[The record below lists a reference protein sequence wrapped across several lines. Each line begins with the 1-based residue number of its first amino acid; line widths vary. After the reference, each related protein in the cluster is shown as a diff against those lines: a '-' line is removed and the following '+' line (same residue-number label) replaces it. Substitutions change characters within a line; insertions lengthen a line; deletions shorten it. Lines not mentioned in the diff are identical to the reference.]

1 MLGKLL
7 KYDLKWVYKVVVVFY
22 ILAFIFSII
31 GRGLSLIEN
40 SAVFSVVTQITF
52 GVAIAMMISSLINCL
67 MRLWVRFIRNVDRKS
82 VV

>member
-22 ILAFIFSII
+22 ILSFVFSAI

-40 SAVFSVVTQITF
+40 SIIFSI
-52 GVAIAMMISSLINCL
+52 
-67 MRLWVRFIRNVDRKS
+67 VRSTKT
-82 VV
+82 